1 MPEKNLCIRRFKR
14 ASSDISIER
23 FLGGLLVHY
32 HYYAGP
38 GQ

>member
-14 ASSDISIER
+14 ASSDIPIER
-23 FLGGLLVHY
+23 FGGLLVHY